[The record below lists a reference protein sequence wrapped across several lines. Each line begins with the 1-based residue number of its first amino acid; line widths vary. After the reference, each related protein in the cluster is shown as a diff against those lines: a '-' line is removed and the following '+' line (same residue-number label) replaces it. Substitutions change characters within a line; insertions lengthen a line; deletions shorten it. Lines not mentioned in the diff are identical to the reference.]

1 MIKTFMMITTTIL
14 ALFVSIGL
22 MLSNEYLIKRSITV
36 NAPAAKVHALVADL
50 TQWSQWSP
58 WSAAGVETTIK
69 QAKGVGASQ
78 TWKSNQ
84 GNGHLY
90 ITRCDQNKGMVYELI
105 VGDAKHKTEGGF
117 EYVTQGDKTLV
128 SWYMKGV
135 IDTFVVGGY
144 VAFLTEFM
152 SADMLDSG
160 LEKIKVLA
168 EK

>member
-1 MIKTFMMITTTIL
+1 MMITTTIL

-36 NAPAAKVHALVADL
+36 NAPVTKVHALVADL
-50 TQWSQWSP
+50 NQWSQWSP
-58 WSAAGVETTIK
+58 WSAHGVKTTIV
-69 QAKGVGASQ
+69 QARGIGASQ
-78 TWKSNQ
+78 TWRSEKGS
-84 GNGHLY
+84 GRLE
-90 ITRCDQNKGMVYELI
+90 ITQSDPQRGIVYELI
-105 VGDAKHKTEGGF
+105 FGSDKHKTEGGF
-117 EYVTQGDKTLV
+117 EYMAKGDKTVV

-135 IDTFVVGGY
+135 IDTLVVGGY

-152 SADMLDSG
+152 SGDMLDNG